1 MESKISIT
9 MYSSA
14 DKVKGQGVGSAYKE
28 QVRLIQ
34 EGASDLF
41 DVRIND
47 WKHRSDIQHFHT
59 VDPTFL
65 VKIKNRRAVNI
76 AYCHF
81 LPDTLEGS
89 LQLPKVAFK
98 AFSKYVIEFYKSA
111 DRLVVVNPCFIEDL
125 VSYGIDRD
133 KIYYIPNFVSK
144 DDFYLKT
151 KDQQI
156 LIRQK
161 YGFTKDDFIVFDAG
175 QVQTRKGVLDF
186 VEVAK
191 KCPDYQFVWAG
202 GFSFGPMTDGY
213 EELKKLQKNPPEN
226 VHFLGIVP
234 RDEMV
239 DLYNMANVLFMP
251 SYNEL
256 FPMTILEA
264 VNTQVPL
271 VLRDLDLYEDILF
284 KYYLKGNNNE
294 MFAQLIKNLHD
305 EPALYREAQEN
316 SKALSD
322 FYSRDH
328 VLEMWRE
335 FYLDAYH
342 EKKQKIEKKE

>member
-1 MESKISIT
+1 
-9 MYSSA
+9 
-14 DKVKGQGVGSAYKE
+14 
-28 QVRLIQ
+28 
-34 EGASDLF
+34 
-41 DVRIND
+41 
-47 WKHRSDIQHFHT
+47 
-59 VDPTFL
+59 
-65 VKIKNRRAVNI
+65 
-76 AYCHF
+76 
-81 LPDTLEGS
+81 
-89 LQLPKVAFK
+89 
-98 AFSKYVIEFYKSA
+98 
-111 DRLVVVNPCFIEDL
+111 
-125 VSYGIDRD
+125 
-133 KIYYIPNFVSK
+133 
-144 DDFYLKT
+144 
-151 KDQQI
+151 
-156 LIRQK
+156 
-161 YGFTKDDFIVFDAG
+161 
-175 QVQTRKGVLDF
+175 
-186 VEVAK
+186 
-191 KCPDYQFVWAG
+191 
-202 GFSFGPMTDGY
+202 
-213 EELKKLQKNPPEN
+213 
-226 VHFLGIVP
+226 
-234 RDEMV
+234 MV